1 MVQWLY
7 QLGLIRKPSEPQPA
21 QGATDMKATTNAIN
35 AVTSTQAETTVD
47 QIQLLAHE
55 LLLLGTKANQED
67 FALVV
72 TGRTIAEL
80 VAVDSYG
87 GRISGSAERAL
98 AALFNTLMPFDWFH
112 VEHRDN
118 TDDAKALKPHKTECF
133 TAWKN
138 HANPSTKY
146 SRVRVYGFELRYPA
160 QVTGEV
166 VGEER
171 EASEGATG
179 GVTSRTRDLYA
190 RAVVEIGKLFRAL
203 NSTENDEAI
212 KAHPKG
218 AELAATLEHLTSAL
232 KVLGAPLEDDDLKA
246 FMAAQK

>member
-1 MVQWLY
+1 
-7 QLGLIRKPSEPQPA
+7 
-21 QGATDMKATTNAIN
+21 MKATTNAVN
-35 AVTSTQAETTVD
+35 TVTATAAVA
-47 QIQLLAHE
+47 QIELLANQLLN
-55 LLLLGTKANQED
+55 LGTKANQED
-67 FALVV
+67 FAEVV

-87 GRISGSAERAL
+87 SRISGSAERAL
-98 AALFNTLMPFDWFH
+98 AALFNTLMPFDWFL

-118 TDDAKALKPHKTECF
+118 SDDAKALKPHKAATF
-133 TAWKN
+133 TAWSN
-138 HANPSTKY
+138 HKNPSTKY
-146 SRVRVYGFELRYPA
+146 ARVRMYGFELRYPA

-179 GVTSRTRDLYA
+179 GTTSTTSRTRDLYA

-212 KAHPKG
+212 RSHHKG

-232 KVLGAPLEDDDLKA
+232 KALGAPLEDDDLKA